1 MFSGDGSADYVTR
14 TQEIVQDYE
23 RQGAYARARA
33 RRAGERLLVGTVI
46 AVLLKRAR
54 TARQRDQRF

>member
-23 RQGAYARARA
+23 RKGAYERARA